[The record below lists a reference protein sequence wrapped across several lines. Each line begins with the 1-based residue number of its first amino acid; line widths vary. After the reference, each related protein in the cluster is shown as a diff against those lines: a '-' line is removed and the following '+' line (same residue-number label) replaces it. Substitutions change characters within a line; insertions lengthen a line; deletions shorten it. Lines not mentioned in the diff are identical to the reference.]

1 MKAMNK
7 HHVSYY
13 LSSIRLLLVLAGA
26 FLPLTQLRAE
36 LIPLGEDAEDSF
48 ALLTRFFDGNPGKP
62 DYRRDAGFAIHIGCE
77 DGSKTALLRSC
88 LFAVHGLDASAANV
102 DRARRKLQDRGL
114 YGPIEIHRFDGS
126 RLPYID
132 NLANLIVSDE
142 QEVSPAEIDRV
153 LAPDGIAL
161 IDGRAF
167 RKKRPEE
174 IDDWTHYLYD
184 AAGSGASGDRKFE
197 IPNRIQWHG
206 GPLWAGDHDNDSTLN
221 AMVAASGRVFS
232 ILGESKFQVPHKDI
246 VIPYYLTAHD
256 AHNGVILWKRK
267 LDRWGWQQWKA
278 HYAYFNITPLQLP
291 RRLVAVE
298 DRVYVTLGYH
308 SPISVLDAA
317 TGEKLFELQGSKLA
331 DELVVHDNVVIAA
344 INSLPPKPESTAPDT
359 RPRAEDYP
367 PKTIKAFSA
376 SDGRLIWSTGKI
388 FGSVNKESN
397 VEAGRR
403 RKQVGK
409 RTLQL
414 GVRAGAALANIVAG
428 SGAVCFADRRELVC
442 LDFATGKERWRTEAV
457 KPAEFPWRRDEVKA
471 GSLKIANDVVFVNE
485 PAKITAYALA
495 DGSPVWSKPHSDVQW
510 FTWRDAFIRDDDVI
524 VWGHER
530 GTIEA
535 PTKKGVKRYSFPKT
549 VKSYDVSKGE
559 LSGQTNIG
567 SFFAAAHHHRC
578 YQNKMTA
585 NYIIA
590 GRIGTEFVNLETGKT
605 SVVKWVRGTCDY
617 GIMPAYGM
625 LYTAPNTCWCYSET
639 LIQGYNALSATF
651 PGQPKLYENVRPELV
666 EGPAYGLAPDPDRK
680 ALPTD
685 WPTFRADRQRTGANP
700 SSRVSPSLTK
710 VWAIQGSKGLTAP
723 VIARN
728 RIYLADK
735 DRRRV
740 FCLDLESGDELWS
753 HTSGGTVDSPPTY
766 SRGFVVFGSSDGTV
780 SALQAG
786 TGRLIWRFH
795 TAKDAW
801 FHGNDGRIASVLPV
815 HGSVLVENGR
825 VVFAAGQNA
834 YLDSGVFF
842 YALDLQTGEVLKS
855 KHHFY
860 HSEDVENLLEK
871 DGVHKS
877 KGMRSGIAASDG
889 EFLYIQN
896 SQLDHDLNQVAKGQ
910 PKAGEKFNT
919 KIISHSTLLDDTI
932 TKRNF
937 RFLNQGRFGTH
948 LCLDTASNRV
958 YSTCTVDTIRFLVK
972 KQSFKPGESGGFLF
986 RSHEKTGNRMKTGW
1000 EIRHPIVPFSM
1011 VATDKYLLVGGGE
1024 DEIDPKD
1031 SQKNY
1036 QGRGKGLLYVLSR
1049 KDGSL
1054 VKSYELEAPPIH
1066 EGIAIA
1072 GHAIV
1077 IALRSGKLVSFLGR
1091 DGDPNRG

>member
-1 MKAMNK
+1 MIKTVDRFRNC
-7 HHVSYY
+7 HW
-13 LSSIRLLLVLAGA
+13 LSSIRFFLVLASA
-26 FLPLTQLRAE
+26 FLLLTQLRAE
-36 LIPLGEDAEDSF
+36 LVPLEENAEDSF
-48 ALLTRFFDGNPGKP
+48 ALVARFFDGNPEKP
-62 DYRRDAGFAIHIGCE
+62 DYRRDAGFAIHVGCE
-77 DGSKTALLRSC
+77 DGSKTALLRSS
-88 LFAVHGLDASAANV
+88 LFVVHGLDASAANV
-102 DRARRKLQDRGL
+102 DRARKTLQERGL

-132 NLANLIVSDE
+132 NLANLIVADG
-142 QEVSPAEIDRV
+142 QQVSPAEIDRV

-167 RKKRPEE
+167 RKKRPDA

-184 AAGSGASGDRKFE
+184 AAASGASRDRKFE

-206 GPLWAGDHDNDSTLN
+206 GPLWAGDHDNDSTLD
-221 AMVAASGRVFS
+221 AMVAANGRIFS

-267 LDRWGWQQWKA
+267 LDRWGWQQWKT
-278 HYAYFNITPLQLP
+278 HYASFNNSPLQLP
-291 RRLVAVE
+291 RRLVAVG

-317 TGEKLFELQGSKLA
+317 TGEKLIDIQGSELT

-344 INSLPPKPESTAPDT
+344 INSLPPKPESTVPDA

-367 PKTIKAFSA
+367 PKKIKAFSA
-376 SDGRLIWSTGKI
+376 VDGRLLWSTDKI
-388 FGSVNKESN
+388 FGSVNKETN
-397 VEAGRR
+397 VEASKR

-414 GVRAGAALANIVAG
+414 GLRAGAALANIVVG

-442 LDFATGKERWRTEAV
+442 LDFASGKERWRTEAV
-457 KPAEFPWRRDEVKA
+457 KPAEFPWRRDEVKV

-485 PAKITAYALA
+485 PGKITAYSLA
-495 DGSPVWSKPHSDVQW
+495 DGSPAWSKPHSDVQW
-510 FTWRDAFIRDDDVI
+510 FTWRDAFVRDNNVI
-524 VWGHER
+524 VWGDER

-535 PTKKGVKRYSFPKT
+535 PKKTGVAKYSFPKA
-549 VKSYDVSKGE
+549 VKSYDVSNGK
-559 LSGQTNIG
+559 LSGQTDIG
-567 SFFAAAHHHRC
+567 SFFAASHHHRC

-590 GRIGTEFVNLETGKT
+590 GRMGTEFVNLETGKT

-639 LIQGYNALSATF
+639 FIQGYNALSATF
-651 PGQPKLYENVRPELV
+651 PGQPNLYENVTQELFK
-666 EGPAYGLAPDPDRK
+666 GPGYGLAPDPDRE
-680 ALPTD
+680 ALPAD

-700 SSRVSPSLTK
+700 SSNISPSLTK
-710 VWAIQGSKGLTAP
+710 VWAIQESDGLTAP
-723 VIARN
+723 VIAHK
-728 RIYLADK
+728 RIFLADK
-735 DRRRV
+735 QRRRV

-766 SRGFVVFGSSDGTV
+766 SQGFLVFGSSDGTV

-795 TAKDAW
+795 TAKNVW
-801 FHGNDGRIASVLPV
+801 FRGNDGRIDSVLPV
-815 HGSVLVENGR
+815 HGSVLVENDR

-842 YALDLQTGEVLKS
+842 YALDLRTGKVLKS

-871 DGVHKS
+871 DGVHTS
-877 KGMRSGIAASDG
+877 RGMRSGIAASDG

-896 SQLDHDLNQVAKGQ
+896 SQLDRDLNQVAKGQ
-910 PKAGEKFNT
+910 PKGGKKFDS
-919 KIISHSTLLDDTI
+919 KIISYSTLLDDTI

-937 RFLNQGRFGTH
+937 RFLDQGRSGTQ
-948 LCLDTASNRV
+948 LCLDTASNSA
-958 YSTCTVDTIRFLVK
+958 YSAGTVKSIRFLVK
-972 KQSFKPGESGGFLF
+972 TQSFKPGESGGFLF
-986 RSHEKTGNRMKTGW
+986 RSYEKTGNRTKPAW
-1000 EIRHPIVPFSM
+1000 QIRHPIVPFCM
-1011 VATDKYLLVGGGE
+1011 VATDKYLFVGGGE

-1049 KDGSL
+1049 KDGRL

-1072 GHAIV
+1072 GDAIV
-1077 IALRSGKLVSFLGR
+1077 IVLRSGKLLSFSGR
-1091 DGDPNRG
+1091 DADPDR